1 MIRRIIISLVALLL
15 AATGVGLMVAYAQAA
30 DERARGDV
38 ETVEVFIAVGP
49 VPKGS
54 ALSQAL
60 DSGLLRQRLLPRAL
74 VPADVEVNLREV
86 PGEFVALHDIRAGQ
100 FAPSASFG
108 SAEATTAGL
117 PVPPG
122 MMAVTITLPDPA
134 RVAPFLRPG
143 TQIAVF
149 DTSEGTDDAARTTR
163 VLLPRVTVLGV
174 GAATSATAEGED
186 DAGALITLAL
196 DQKQAERLIHRVQ
209 TGSLYLALVNDAS
222 DVDPGP
228 GVNDNNVFN

>member
-1 MIRRIIISLVALLL
+1 
-15 AATGVGLMVAYAQAA
+15 
-30 DERARGDV
+30 
-38 ETVEVFIAVGP
+38 
-49 VPKGS
+49 
-54 ALSQAL
+54 
-60 DSGLLRQRLLPRAL
+60 
-74 VPADVEVNLREV
+74 
-86 PGEFVALHDIRAGQ
+86 
-100 FAPSASFG
+100 
-108 SAEATTAGL
+108 
-117 PVPPG
+117 VPPG

>member
-1 MIRRIIISLVALLL
+1 MVRRIIISLVALVL
-15 AATGVGLMVAYAQAA
+15 AATGVGLMVSYAQAA

-49 VPKGS
+49 IVKGS
-54 ALSQAL
+54 ALNHAL

-74 VPADVEVNLREV
+74 IPADVEVNLRDV
-86 PGEFVALHDIRAGQ
+86 PGEYVALHDIRAGQ

-108 SAEATTAGL
+108 STEVTTSGL

-149 DTSEGTDDAARTTR
+149 DTSDGSDEAARTTR
-163 VLLPRVTVLGV
+163 VLLPRVMVLAV
-174 GAATSATAEGED
+174 GAATAASAED
-186 DAGALITLAL
+186 EDEAGALITLAL
-196 DQKQAERLIHRVQ
+196 DQQQAERLIHRVQ

-228 GVNDNNVFN
+228 GVNDNTVFN